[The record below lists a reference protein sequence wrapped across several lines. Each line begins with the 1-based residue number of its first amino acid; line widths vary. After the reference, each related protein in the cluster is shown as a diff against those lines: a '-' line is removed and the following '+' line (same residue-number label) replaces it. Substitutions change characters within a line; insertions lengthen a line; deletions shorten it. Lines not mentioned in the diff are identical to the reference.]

1 MAEKEGMIEPFA
13 PSQVRHANN
22 RPLISYGVSSY
33 GYDVRCAEEFKIF
46 TNLNSTMVDPKNFD
60 TRSFVSH
67 IGIPALSRRI
77 LSFYPAP

>member
-33 GYDVRCAEEFKIF
+33 GYDVRCAK
-46 TNLNSTMVDPKNFD
+46 NLNFHQPKQHYG
-60 TRSFVSH
+60 R
-67 IGIPALSRRI
+67 PQEL
-77 LSFYPAP
+77 